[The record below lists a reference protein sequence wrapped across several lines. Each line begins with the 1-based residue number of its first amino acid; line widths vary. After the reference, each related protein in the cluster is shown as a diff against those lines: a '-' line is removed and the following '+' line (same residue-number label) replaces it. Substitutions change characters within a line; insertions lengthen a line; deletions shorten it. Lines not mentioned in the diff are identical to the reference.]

1 MGQWKAPATQPEATQ
16 RRHVRSQQTCAS
28 RSSAHACAQPEL
40 AMASTDT
47 TDGWDRLLFPPQFGD
62 LCVLSV
68 QWMYTIHIASLSPF
82 LSLCGTQ
89 FLSENY
95 RGHNKVKVSHIEARR
110 AFDLCLAR
118 RPVFL
123 CLNWESALHSGC
135 SLLLFRSF
143 NLVNE
148 EINATCCSLYVSCL
162 G

>member
-1 MGQWKAPATQPEATQ
+1 M
-16 RRHVRSQQTCAS
+16 
-28 RSSAHACAQPEL
+28 
-40 AMASTDT
+40 
-47 TDGWDRLLFPPQFGD
+47 
-62 LCVLSV
+62 LSV

-135 SLLLFRSF
+135 SLLLLRSF

-148 EINATCCSLYVSCL
+148 EINATCCSLYVPCL
-162 G
+162 GYVFV